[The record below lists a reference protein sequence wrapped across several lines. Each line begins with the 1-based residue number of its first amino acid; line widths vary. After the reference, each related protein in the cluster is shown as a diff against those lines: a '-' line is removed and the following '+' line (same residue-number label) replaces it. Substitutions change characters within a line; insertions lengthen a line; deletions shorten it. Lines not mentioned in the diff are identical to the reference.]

1 MRAYVTQ
8 QQHARL
14 RCFFCTTPLTI
25 SGLTFF
31 AAEIQ
36 RLRAR
41 LLFANERGFPLTA
54 GEADGAPP
62 SSLESFLALVDVDG
76 SPPVEGDCKCPFVR
90 ILFRVGDLCSAQLAD
105 SATFSAASIR
115 LSAASSAACC
125 AFAAAFAA
133 CCAAFR
139 NSRFHHASI
148 TIGTSYFPSALTLSH
163 MATRMAE
170 ARSCRS
176 PPASFFLPTVRT
188 RRMSGIWLLLQMLA
202 FLPQTRHHASLKHV
216 SMNLRRA
223 FESVCI

>member
-41 LLFANERGFPLTA
+41 LLFANERG
-54 GEADGAPP
+54 
-62 SSLESFLALVDVDG
+62 
-76 SPPVEGDCKCPFVR
+76 CKCPFVR
-90 ILFRVGDLCSAQLAD
+90 ILFGVGDLCSAQLAD
-105 SATFSAASIR
+105 PATFSAASIR

-223 FESVCI
+223 FESVFI